1 MTHDDLALMPATVAL
16 DLFRKHQ
23 VSPVEV
29 TSALIARAE
38 ATAGSVNA
46 FTFTYFEEALAA
58 ARLAEDRYMGR
69 GETPRPLEGLC
80 VAIKDSGHIAG
91 QPTSAGSLTMADMP
105 QPATSPVNQRVL
117 DAGGIVHAR
126 SATPEFSCALFT
138 RSRRWGV
145 TRNPWNTDFS
155 PGGSSGGAAAA
166 LTAGTTMLATGS
178 DIAGSI
184 RLPASC
190 CGVVGY
196 KPPKGRTP
204 VDVPFNLDFYCHT
217 GPLARNIGDT
227 ILLQNVLSGPH
238 PEDITTLR
246 TKKTITPDR
255 ADLRGL
261 RIAFSVDLGLYPI
274 DPEVEANTRATVA
287 RLKDAGA
294 VVEEIQLDL
303 NPGIEAAVE
312 DHLIHIFATSIDQSV
327 AEPSWMTDY
336 ARAFAE
342 RSRTAE
348 PAAFL
353 RALQI
358 AGQTGISFSRSMAS
372 YDAFICPTTAIPSI
386 TADFDPLN
394 DEIII
399 NGKRVSPFL
408 GWALTPLFNMLSSH
422 PVLAVP
428 SGRAKNGVPT
438 GVQIVGKPYD
448 DDMVFR
454 IGLSLEAAAPD
465 LSRTA

>member
-1 MTHDDLALMPATVAL
+1 MSHDDLALMPATVAL
-16 DLFRKHQ
+16 ALFRKRE
-23 VSPVEV
+23 VSPVDV

-38 ATAGSVNA
+38 STADTVNA
-46 FTFTYFEEALAA
+46 FTFTFFEDALAA
-58 ARLAEDRYMGR
+58 ARRAEDRYMGR
-69 GETPRPLEGLC
+69 GEPPRPLEGLC
-80 VAIKDSGHIAG
+80 VAIKDSGHVAG
-91 QPTSAGSLTMADMP
+91 QPTSAGSLTMADTP
-105 QPATSPVNQRVL
+105 QPVTSPINQRVL

-138 RSRRWGV
+138 HSRRWGI
-145 TRNPWNTDFS
+145 TRNPHNREFS

-166 LTAGTTMLATGS
+166 LAADSTMLATGS

-217 GPLARNIGDT
+217 GPLARNVGDT
-227 ILLQNVLSGPH
+227 ILLQNVLAGPH

-246 TKKTITPDR
+246 PKKTIADDH

-261 RIAFSVDLGLYPI
+261 RIAFSVDLGLYQI
-274 DPEVEANTRATVA
+274 DPEVKANTRATIA
-287 RLKDAGA
+287 RLQDAGA

-303 NPGIEAAVE
+303 DPGIEKAVE
-312 DHLIHIFATSIDQSV
+312 DHLIHIFATSIDLTV
-327 AEPSWMTDY
+327 ADTSKMTDY

-342 RSRTAE
+342 RSREAE

-353 RALQI
+353 QALQT
-358 AGQTGISFSRSMAS
+358 AGQTGINFARSMAP

-386 TADFDPLN
+386 AADFDPLN

-422 PVLAVP
+422 PVLAIP
-428 SGRAKNGVPT
+428 SGRGGNGVPT

-454 IGLSLEAAAPD
+454 IGLGLEAAAV
-465 LSRTA
+465 

>member
-1 MTHDDLALMPATVAL
+1 MTQDDLAQMPASVAL
-16 DLFRKHQ
+16 DMFRKRE

-29 TSALIARAE
+29 TAALIARAE
-38 ATAGSVNA
+38 ATAGDVNA
-46 FTFTYFEEALAA
+46 FTFTYFEEALTA
-58 ARLAEDRYMGR
+58 ARHAEDRYMGR
-69 GETPRPLEGLC
+69 GEPPRPLEGLC

-91 QPTSAGSLTMADMP
+91 QPTSAGSLTMADTP
-105 QPATSPVNQRVL
+105 QPVTSPVNKRVL

-138 RSRRWGV
+138 HSRRWGI
-145 TRNPWNTDFS
+145 TRNPWQTDFS

-166 LTAGTTMLATGS
+166 LAAGSTMLATGS

-217 GPLARNIGDT
+217 GPLARNVDDT
-227 ILLQNVLSGPH
+227 ILLQNVLCGPH
-238 PEDITTLR
+238 PADITTLHP
-246 TKKTITPDR
+246 KKTIATDH

-261 RIAFSVDLGLYPI
+261 RIAYSVDLGLYQI
-274 DPEVEANTRATVA
+274 DPEVEANTRATMA
-287 RLKDAGA
+287 RLKEAGA
-294 VVEEIQLDL
+294 AVEEIQLDL
-303 NPGIEAAVE
+303 DPGIEKAVE
-312 DHLIHIFATSIDQSV
+312 DHLIHIFATSIDLTV
-327 AEPSWMTDY
+327 AETDKMTDY

-348 PAAFL
+348 PSAFL
-353 RALQI
+353 HALQV
-358 AGQTGISFSRSMAS
+358 AGQTGIRFSQSMAP

-386 TADFDPLN
+386 AADFDPLN

-399 NGKRVSPFL
+399 NGQRVSPFL

-428 SGRAKNGVPT
+428 SGRAQNGVPT

-454 IGLSLEAAAPD
+454 IGLALEAASPD
-465 LSRTA
+465 RNPF